1 LASGLLSNF
10 VINNS
15 NKLGISYNSGLN
27 IMKRLFDIILSFLA
41 LLLFACPLLIILAVQ
56 AFCMGRPFFFRQE
69 RAGRNGITFSILK
82 FRTMCLHAGSD
93 DERSTQWGRFLR
105 STSLD
110 ELPEL
115 WNVLRGEMSLVG
127 PRPLPIGYLPLYSS
141 EQAKRHQV
149 LPGITG
155 WAQVNGRNGLT
166 WERQF
171 ELDLSYIAKQSL
183 VFDIKILFLTIWT
196 VLRRKDINASALVT
210 REAFKGSTAQKIKEP
225 KVLGLD

>member
-1 LASGLLSNF
+1 MASMQLSNS

-15 NKLGISYNSGLN
+15 NKLELSYNSRSI
-27 IMKRLFDIILSFLA
+27 IMKRLFDIILSFLG
-41 LLLFACPLLIILAVQ
+41 LLLFALPLLVIVVLQ
-56 AFCMGRPFFFRQE
+56 AICMGRPYFFRQE
-69 RAGRNGITFSILK
+69 RAGRDGITFSIIK
-82 FRTMCLHAGSD
+82 FRTMRLEAGSD
-93 DERSTQWGRFLR
+93 HERLTQWGHFLR

-127 PRPLPIGYLPLYSS
+127 PRPLPITYLPLYSS

-183 VFDIKILFLTIWT
+183 ILDIKILFLTILT
-196 VLRRKDINASALVT
+196 VLRRKNINASSLVT
-210 REAFKGSTAQKIKEP
+210 REAFKGTAIQKIKDPE
-225 KVLGLD
+225 V